1 MNTSI
6 LDKNIQEFITQNS
19 GAAISKL
26 ALQKNPF
33 PEVDWILI
41 LNQIEAKSKAKDKL
55 PTWFSTE
62 NIIYPSK
69 ISVEQTS
76 SEKTA
81 SYKASLIS
89 GESLIDLTGGFGV
102 DDYYFSKKFK
112 VVAHCEINEDLSAI
126 VKHNFQQLNIENCTF
141 YADDSTNVLNNSN
154 QKWDWIYIDP
164 SRRNDAKGKV
174 FMLKDCLPNVPE
186 LLAFYFEKTD
196 SILIKTAPLL
206 DLSAALS
213 ELKFV
218 KNIHII
224 ALENEVKELLFEIHN
239 HYSGEIT
246 IKTANIVKDNI
257 ETFEFILDDNAVFPS
272 YHLPQK
278 YVYEPNSAI
287 MKSGGFDEVSA
298 IFDINKLHKHSHLYT
313 SDALIDFPGRTFEIE
328 KVIPYSKN
336 EMKLELS
343 NLQANIT
350 TRNFPDTVENI
361 RKKWKIKNGG
371 NLYCFFT
378 TDKNDNKIVLIC
390 RKITKK

>member
-1 MNTSI
+1 LNTSI
-6 LDKNIQEFITQNS
+6 LRQNIQEFITQNS
-19 GAAISKL
+19 GASITKL

-33 PEVDWILI
+33 PEIDWILI
-41 LNQIEAKSKAKDKL
+41 LNQIEAKAKAKEKL
-55 PTWFSTE
+55 PTWFITE

-81 SYKASLIS
+81 AYKASLIS

-102 DDYYFSKKFK
+102 DDYYFSQKFK
-112 VVAHCEINEDLSAI
+112 HIAHCEINEDLSAI
-126 VKHNFQQLNIENCTF
+126 VKHNFEQLKVKNCTF
-141 YADDSTNVLNNSN
+141 YAQDSTTVLEELN

-164 SRRNDAKGKV
+164 SRRNDSKGKV
-174 FMLKDCLPNVPE
+174 FMLKDCLPNVPD
-186 LLAFYFEKTD
+186 LLDFYFEKTD

-206 DLSAALS
+206 DISAGLS

-224 ALENEVKELLFEIHN
+224 ALENEVKELLFEIPN
-239 HYSGEIT
+239 HYSGDIT
-246 IKTANIVKDNI
+246 IKTANLVKDKI
-257 ETFEFILDDNAVFPS
+257 ETFEFVLGDDTVFAS

-287 MKSGGFDEVSA
+287 MKSGGFDEVSS
-298 IFDINKLHKHSHLYT
+298 IFEINKLHKHSHLYT
-313 SDALIDFPGRTFEIE
+313 FDALIDFPGRTFEIE

-336 EMKLELS
+336 EMKTELA
-343 NLQANIT
+343 NQQANVT

-390 RKITKK
+390 RKII

>member
-6 LDKNIQEFITQNS
+6 LQQNIQDFINKNS
-19 GAAISKL
+19 GVSIAKL

-33 PEVDWILI
+33 PEVEWISI

-62 NIIYPSK
+62 NIIYPGK
-69 ISVEQTS
+69 VSVEQTS

-81 SYKASLIS
+81 AYKASLIS

-112 VVAHCEINEDLSAI
+112 DVAHCEINEELSAI
-126 VKHNFQQLNIENCTF
+126 VKHNFEQLQVENCTF
-141 YADDSTNVLNNSN
+141 YADDSENILTESN

-174 FMLKDCLPNVPE
+174 FMLKDCLPNVPQS
-186 LLAFYFEKTD
+186 LDFYFEKSD
-196 SILIKTAPLL
+196 AVLIKTAPLL
-206 DLSAALS
+206 DISAGLS

-239 HYSGEIT
+239 QYSGEIT
-246 IKTANIVKDNI
+246 IKTANILKDKT
-257 ETFEFILDDNAVFPS
+257 ETFEFILGDETNLPF

-278 YVYEPNSAI
+278 FLYEPNSAI
-287 MKSGGFDEVSA
+287 MKSGGFDEVS
-298 IFDINKLHKHSHLYT
+298 ISFNINKLHKHSHLYT
-313 SDALIDFPGRTFEIE
+313 SDELIDFPGRTFEIE
-328 KVIPYSKN
+328 KVISYGKN
-336 EMKLELS
+336 DMKTELS
-343 NLQANIT
+343 NKQANIT

-378 TDKNDNKIVLIC
+378 TDKNDSKIVLIC
-390 RKITKK
+390 RKIT

>member
-1 MNTSI
+1 LNTAI
-6 LDKNIQEFITQNS
+6 LNQNIQEFITQNS
-19 GAAISKL
+19 GVPITKL

-33 PEVDWILI
+33 PEIDWIVI

-55 PTWFSTE
+55 STWFETA
-62 NIIYPSK
+62 NIIYPTK

-81 SYKASLIS
+81 AYKASLIS

-112 VVAHCEINEDLSAI
+112 SVAHCEINEELSTI
-126 VKHNFQQLNIENCTF
+126 VKHNFEQLGVKNCTF
-141 YADDSTNVLNNSN
+141 YAGDSTSVLNHSD

-164 SRRNDAKGKV
+164 SRRNDSKGKV
-174 FMLKDCLPNVPE
+174 FMLKDCLPNVPD
-186 LLAFYFEKTD
+186 LLDFYFEKTD
-196 SILIKTAPLL
+196 SVLIKTAPLL
-206 DLSAALS
+206 DLSAGLS
-213 ELKFV
+213 ELQFV

-239 HYSGEIT
+239 RYAGEIT
-246 IKTANIVKDNI
+246 IKTANILKDKI
-257 ETFEFILDDNAVFPS
+257 ETFEFILGNETVIPS
-272 YHLPQK
+272 YNLPQK
-278 YVYEPNSAI
+278 YIYEPNSAI
-287 MKSGGFDEVSA
+287 MKSGGFDEVSS
-298 IFDINKLHKHSHLYT
+298 IFKIDKLHKHSHLYT
-313 SDALIDFPGRTFEIE
+313 SETLIDFPGRRFEIE

-336 EMKLELS
+336 DMKTELV
-343 NLQANIT
+343 NQQANIT

-390 RKITKK
+390 RKIT

>member
-6 LDKNIQEFITQNS
+6 LQQNIQEFITQNS
-19 GAAISKL
+19 GVSITKL

-33 PEVDWILI
+33 PEVEWISI
-41 LNQIEAKSKAKDKL
+41 LNQIEAKSKAKEKL

-81 SYKASLIS
+81 TYKASLIS

-126 VKHNFQQLNIENCTF
+126 VKHNFEQLQVDNCTF
-141 YADDSTNVLNNSN
+141 YADDSSTILNNLE

-186 LLAFYFEKTD
+186 SLDFYFEKSN

-206 DLSAALS
+206 DISAGLS

-246 IKTANIVKDNI
+246 IKTANILKDKT
-257 ETFEFILDDNAVFPS
+257 ETFEFILGDQLDLPF

-278 YVYEPNSAI
+278 FLYEPNSAI
-287 MKSGGFDEVSA
+287 MKSGGFDEVSTS
-298 IFDINKLHKHSHLYT
+298 FQINKLHKHSHLYT
-313 SDALIDFPGRTFEIE
+313 SDELIDFPGRAFEIE
-328 KVIPYSKN
+328 KVISYSKN
-336 EMKLELS
+336 DMKTELL
-343 NLQANIT
+343 NQQANIT

-390 RKITKK
+390 RKITEK

>member
-6 LDKNIQEFITQNS
+6 LSRHIQEFITQNS
-19 GAAISKL
+19 GVPITKL

-33 PEVDWILI
+33 PETDWILI

-55 PTWFSTE
+55 PTWFLTE
-62 NIIYPSK
+62 NIVYPGK

-81 SYKASLIS
+81 AYKASLIS

-112 VVAHCEINEDLSAI
+112 NIAHCEINKDLSAI
-126 VKHNFQQLNIENCTF
+126 VKHNFEQLKVENCTF
-141 YADDSTNVLNNSN
+141 YAHDSTNVLNEVK

-186 LLAFYFEKTD
+186 LLDFYFEKSD

-206 DLSAALS
+206 DISAGLS
-213 ELKFV
+213 ELKFI

-239 HYSGEIT
+239 HYSGRIT
-246 IKTANIVKDNI
+246 IKTANIAKDKT
-257 ETFEFILDDNAVFPS
+257 ETFEFILGDDVFPM

-298 IFDINKLHKHSHLYT
+298 VFDINKLHKHSHLYT
-313 SDALIDFPGRTFEIE
+313 SDELIDFPGRTFEVE

-336 EMKLELS
+336 EMKTALV
-343 NLQANIT
+343 NQQANIT

-390 RKITKK
+390 RKITEK

>member
-1 MNTSI
+1 MNFSI
-6 LDKNIQEFITQNS
+6 LNKNIQEFITQNTGVS
-19 GAAISKL
+19 ISKL

-33 PEVDWILI
+33 PEVDWIAV
-41 LNQIEAKSKAKDKL
+41 LNQIEARTKAKDKL

-69 ISVEQTS
+69 VSVEQTS

-81 SYKASLIS
+81 EYKASLIS
-89 GESLIDLTGGFGV
+89 GKSLIDLTGGFGV

-112 VVAHCEINEDLSAI
+112 VVAHCEINEDLSNI
-126 VKHNFQQLNIENCTF
+126 VKHNLQQLQIKNCFCYATDSANILKESD
-141 YADDSTNVLNNSN
+141 ADV
-154 QKWDWIYIDP
+154 WDWIYIDP

-186 LLAFYFEKTD
+186 SLDFYFEKSN

-206 DLSAALS
+206 DISAGLS

-239 HYSGEIT
+239 HYKGSIT
-246 IKTANIVKDNI
+246 LKTANILKDKI
-257 ETFEFILDDNAVFPS
+257 ETFEFVLDDEMDFIP
-272 YHLPQK
+272 YELPKK
-278 YVYEPNSAI
+278 YIYEPNSAI
-287 MKSGGFDEVSA
+287 MKSGGFDEVSS
-298 IFDINKLHKHSHLYT
+298 IFKIGKLHKHSHLYT
-313 SDALIDFPGRTFEIE
+313 SDELIDFPGRTFEIE

-336 EMKLELS
+336 DMKTELV
-343 NLQANIT
+343 NEQANIT
-350 TRNFPDTVENI
+350 TRNFPETVENI

-371 NLYCFFT
+371 NKYCFFT

-390 RKITKK
+390 TKII

>member
-6 LDKNIQEFITQNS
+6 LNKSIQDFITKNS
-19 GAAISKL
+19 GVTISTL

-33 PEVDWILI
+33 PEVEWISI

-89 GESLIDLTGGFGV
+89 GQSLIDLTGGFGV
-102 DDYYFSKKFK
+102 DDYYFSQKFK
-112 VVAHCEINEDLSAI
+112 TIAHCEINEDLSVL
-126 VKHNFQQLNIENCTF
+126 VKHNFEQLEVKNCAF
-141 YADDSTNVLNNSN
+141 YADDSANVLNEST

-186 LLAFYFEKTD
+186 SLDFYFEKAD

-206 DLSAALS
+206 DISAGLS

-224 ALENEVKELLFEIHN
+224 ALDNEVKELLFEIHN
-239 HYSGEIT
+239 QYRGAIT
-246 IKTANIVKDNI
+246 IKTANILKDKI
-257 ETFEFILDDNAVFPS
+257 ETFEFVLGEADYPS

-278 YVYEPNSAI
+278 YLYEPNSAI
-287 MKSGGFDEVSA
+287 MKSGGFDEVSTS
-298 IFDINKLHKHSHLYT
+298 FNINKLHKHSHLYT
-313 SDALIDFPGRTFEIE
+313 SEELIDFPGRTFEIE
-328 KVIPYSKN
+328 KLLSYGKN
-336 EMKLELS
+336 DMKTALL
-343 NLQANIT
+343 NQQANVT

-371 NLYCFFT
+371 NVYCFFT

-390 RKITKK
+390 RKIT

>member
-1 MNTSI
+1 MNSS
-6 LDKNIQEFITQNS
+6 LLSKNIQEFITKNT
-19 GAAISKL
+19 GVEITKF

-33 PEVDWILI
+33 PEIDWILI
-41 LNQIEAKSKAKDKL
+41 LNQIEAKTKAKDKL
-55 PTWFSTE
+55 PTWFSTK

-81 SYKASLIS
+81 AYKASLIS

-102 DDYYFSKKFK
+102 DDFYFSKRFK
-112 VVAHCEINEDLSAI
+112 NVAHCEINEDLSAI
-126 VKHNFQQLNIENCTF
+126 VKHNFEQLQVTNCNF
-141 YADDSTNVLNNSN
+141 FANDSTNVLTELN

-186 LLAFYFEKTD
+186 LLDFYLEKTD

-206 DLSAALS
+206 DISAGLS

-239 HYSGEIT
+239 HYTGEIT
-246 IKTANIVKDNI
+246 IKTANILKDKI
-257 ETFEFILDDNAVFPS
+257 ETFEFILDDKSDLPS
-272 YHLPQK
+272 YDLPQK
-278 YVYEPNSAI
+278 FLYEPNSAI
-287 MKSGGFDEVSA
+287 MKSGGFDEVSS
-298 IFDINKLHKHSHLYT
+298 IFKINKLHKHSHLYT
-313 SDALIDFPGRTFEIE
+313 SVALIDFPGRSFEIE
-328 KVIPYSKN
+328 KVISYNKN
-336 EMKLELS
+336 DMKTELL
-343 NLQANIT
+343 NQQANIT

-390 RKITKK
+390 RKII

>member
-1 MNTSI
+1 MNFSI
-6 LDKNIQEFITQNS
+6 LNKNIQEFITQNTGVS
-19 GAAISKL
+19 ISKL

-33 PEVDWILI
+33 PEVDWIAV
-41 LNQIEAKSKAKDKL
+41 LNQIEARTKAKDKL

-69 ISVEQTS
+69 VSVEQTS

-81 SYKASLIS
+81 EYKASLIS
-89 GESLIDLTGGFGV
+89 GKCLIDLTGGFGV

-112 VVAHCEINEDLSAI
+112 VVAHCEINEDLSNI
-126 VKHNFQQLNIENCTF
+126 VKHNLQQLQIKNCFCYATDSANILKESD
-141 YADDSTNVLNNSN
+141 ADV
-154 QKWDWIYIDP
+154 WDWIYIDP

-186 LLAFYFEKTD
+186 SLDFYFEKSN

-206 DLSAALS
+206 DISAGLS

-239 HYSGEIT
+239 HYKDSIT
-246 IKTANIVKDNI
+246 LKTANILKDKI
-257 ETFEFILDDNAVFPS
+257 ETFEFVLDDEMDFIP
-272 YHLPQK
+272 YELPKK
-278 YVYEPNSAI
+278 YIYEPNSAI
-287 MKSGGFDEVSA
+287 MKSGGFDEVSS
-298 IFDINKLHKHSHLYT
+298 IFKIGKLHKHSHLYT
-313 SDALIDFPGRTFEIE
+313 SDELIDFPGRTFEIE

-336 EMKLELS
+336 DMKTELV
-343 NLQANIT
+343 NEQANIT
-350 TRNFPDTVENI
+350 TRNFPETVENI

-371 NLYCFFT
+371 NKYCFFT

-390 RKITKK
+390 TKII